1 MTKKKDLYNLH
12 CRVKHSTAEKLK
24 AWSEDLGFSIG
35 EEIDQIVENYEDY
48 CNKEDEILERTDLH
62 DILSDLLEKVDRIE
76 KKMGAGQ

>member
-62 DILSDLLEKVDRIE
+62 DLLERLVEKIERIE
-76 KKMGAGQ
+76 KKIGTDQ

>member
-62 DILSDLLEKVDRIE
+62 DILSDLLEKVNRIE
-76 KKMGAGQ
+76 KKVGA